1 MTRYIL
7 KRLLLMV
14 PTFLLISLLVFVM
27 INLAP
32 GRPGG
37 GGAGGQT
44 GESAQDSANA
54 REGYRLFKEQYN
66 LDKPILLNFRSRLDR
81 DDVEDELEIIVRNMG
96 GGSPG
101 EDVAYNV
108 GRAAARVLTRLVN
121 EEYNELDRQSQ
132 DPELSD
138 DERAAL
144 RVQMQNVGY
153 EQIDPIR
160 PERPRSG
167 RLRDAED
174 RIEDWGADIVPEL
187 LEIAHDYVHV
197 VPTDAEEFWFDGHG
211 VSAEEHGIE
220 PGDLTAEIGGQ
231 IYRIHQAL
239 TDKVRFQAIQRL
251 TVNARRRVI
260 LRDGER
266 ATEEEQAENRAIVSE
281 NNEIADWSYGLDAS
295 PDEIAETLATWDA
308 WFEEN
313 GDRFEYTT
321 SQQIARTLFD
331 TRFARYWV
339 NLAQL
344 DLGSSIRYR
353 KPVLEV
359 IAAHWQYSIF
369 LSLASLLLAY
379 FISIPLGVLAAVR
392 QNRFAD
398 RGVAVIL
405 FVLYSLP
412 SFFVASILQTYL
424 TPATEALQ
432 WFPVDGFQDVVS
444 TEVTAWQRLKD
455 IIWHLVLPVA
465 CLTYGALAVLSRYA
479 RTGLLDVIRSD
490 YIRTARAKGLS
501 EFVVIV
507 KHAVRNGMIP
517 ILTLLGTTLPVLIGG
532 SIVIEYIFTIDGMG
546 KLMLTAITFRDY
558 NVIMGILL
566 ISSVLTLIG
575 ILLSD
580 ISYALVDP
588 RISFD

>member
-1 MTRYIL
+1 
-7 KRLLLMV
+7 
-14 PTFLLISLLVFVM
+14 
-27 INLAP
+27 
-32 GRPGG
+32 
-37 GGAGGQT
+37 
-44 GESAQDSANA
+44 
-54 REGYRLFKEQYN
+54 
-66 LDKPILLNFRSRLDR
+66 
-81 DDVEDELEIIVRNMG
+81 
-96 GGSPG
+96 
-101 EDVAYNV
+101 
-108 GRAAARVLTRLVN
+108 
-121 EEYNELDRQSQ
+121 
-132 DPELSD
+132 
-138 DERAAL
+138 
-144 RVQMQNVGY
+144 
-153 EQIDPIR
+153 
-160 PERPRSG
+160 
-167 RLRDAED
+167 
-174 RIEDWGADIVPEL
+174 
-187 LEIAHDYVHV
+187 LEIARDYIHV
-197 VPTDAEEFWFDGHG
+197 VPIDADQLWFDGHG
-211 VSAEEHGIE
+211 ISAEEHGVE
-220 PGDLTAEIGGQ
+220 PGATTVDIDGET
-231 IYRIHQAL
+231 YRIHRVL
-239 TDKVRFQAIQRL
+239 TDKVRFQAVQHL
-251 TVNARRRVI
+251 TVNAKRRVI

-266 ATEEEQAENRAIVSE
+266 ATEEEQAHNRAIVSE
-281 NNEIADWSYGLDAS
+281 NNEIADWAYELDAS
-295 PDEIAETLATWDA
+295 PDEIAATLALWEG

-313 GDRFEYTT
+313 HDRFEYTT
-321 SQQIARTLFD
+321 GQQIARTLFD
-331 TRFARYWV
+331 TRFARYWH
-339 NLAQL
+339 NLARV

-392 QNRFAD
+392 QNQFAD
-398 RGVAVIL
+398 RGVAIIL

-412 SFFVASILQTYL
+412 SFFAASLLQTYL
-424 TPATEALQ
+424 TSATETLQ
-432 WFPVDGFQDVVS
+432 WFPVDGFQGVTT
-444 TEVTAWQRLKD
+444 TEVTAWERIKD
-455 IIWHLVLPVA
+455 IAWHLVLPVA

-532 SIVIEYIFTIDGMG
+532 SIIIEFIFTIDGMG
-546 KLMLTAITFRDY
+546 KLMLIAIQFRDY